1 MNRVSRQNVMEWWQ
15 GESYMCRHPELV
27 VEPWAAPLQQR
38 GVKCLAPGPFHGGC
52 WGTAVCDTFSA
63 RSLPAGIRIQN
74 SNMVAKLLCSHC
86 NTQLICNIYGPSHS
100 PACYFST
107 TLCKRAQ
114 TDTLCSFYIVY
125 ISISV
130 SLNTDWYFY
139 SSRTL
144 SRGWAG
150 HLMLLL

>member
-1 MNRVSRQNVMEWWQ
+1 MWTGFPVRTWWSGGRGRVTCVDTLSLLL
-15 GESYMCRHPELV
+15 SPEQLHSSSGGLSALLRGPSTV
-27 VEPWAAPLQQR
+27 AAEGQPCVTL
-38 GVKCLAPGPFHGGC
+38 
-52 WGTAVCDTFSA
+52 
-63 RSLPAGIRIQN
+63 SLPAGIRIQN